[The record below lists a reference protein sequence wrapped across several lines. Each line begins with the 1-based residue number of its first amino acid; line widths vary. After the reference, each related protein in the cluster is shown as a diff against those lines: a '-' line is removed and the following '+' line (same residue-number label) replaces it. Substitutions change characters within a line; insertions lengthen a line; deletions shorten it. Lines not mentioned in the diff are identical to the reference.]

1 MLTVRLMKPGDD
13 FHAAAQ
19 VYVDSWK
26 HAYQGLVPQRY
37 LDKLQPDG
45 FISLLRAD
53 PSANLILEENG
64 QIVGTAYVSFA
75 RDELRE
81 GYGEIVSL
89 YLLPSAT
96 GKGYG
101 KLLLQ
106 AALNQ
111 CRENG
116 LTHAMLWVLSDNHHA
131 CHFYE
136 RMGLEKSGRTK
147 TDAIGGAEL
156 PLTEYIVRLDDSGQS
171 I

>member
-1 MLTVRLMKPGDD
+1 MLTVRAMKPGDD
-13 FHAAAQ
+13 FPAAAQ

-37 LDKLQPDG
+37 LDKLRPDG

-53 PSANLILEENG
+53 PDANLILEEDG
-64 QIVGTAYVSFA
+64 RIIGTAYVSFA

-89 YLLPSAT
+89 YLLPDAM
-96 GKGYG
+96 GKGHG
-101 KLLLQ
+101 RRLLQ
-106 AALNQ
+106 AALDK

-116 LTHAMLWVLSDNHHA
+116 LSHAMLWVLSDNHYA

-136 RMGLEKSGRTK
+136 RMGLERSGRTK
-147 TDAIGGAEL
+147 TEAIGGAEL
-156 PLTEYIVRLDDSGQS
+156 PLTEYTVRLDDSSQS